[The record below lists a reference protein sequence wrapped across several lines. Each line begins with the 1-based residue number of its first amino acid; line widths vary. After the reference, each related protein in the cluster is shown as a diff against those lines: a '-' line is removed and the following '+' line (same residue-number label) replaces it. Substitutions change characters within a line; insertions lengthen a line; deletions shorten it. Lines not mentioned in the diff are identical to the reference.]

1 MFRLLPADCPNLV
14 YSIIRS
20 HARFEELA
28 NFTVAGGVASIRRAR
43 RGRAVTDTASVKSP
57 SRLSLA
63 SEQAT
68 RDGGEPAV
76 TVPADEEKAA
86 LMQQEKSVKEAE
98 NGAAPVS
105 PTTPSDSEYPPRQTQ
120 AGKILSEKAAGKLP
134 MRSNSQLSVHSA
146 ASGESGAGLA
156 FDETGDDG
164 PFVAKNG
171 FMPTEAW
178 VASWRE
184 GLPIDPILIL
194 VSECLPKVSSLA
206 ALSTNTAVLEYLR
219 SVTLVGLLPPPVPI
233 RARRFMHSLHSVVWL
248 MSLAWGNV
256 YVHSLATPGA
266 GAGVWQDTGVRLF
279 ALRQRNDR
287 GGVQAVM
294 SSLVEQGLGMLSL
307 GGGGSTAATG
317 SGASSPVARRSTN
330 RSRSSSSV
338 VGGIV

>member
-1 MFRLLPADCPNLV
+1 
-14 YSIIRS
+14 
-20 HARFEELA
+20 
-28 NFTVAGGVASIRRAR
+28 
-43 RGRAVTDTASVKSP
+43 
-57 SRLSLA
+57 
-63 SEQAT
+63 
-68 RDGGEPAV
+68 
-76 TVPADEEKAA
+76 
-86 LMQQEKSVKEAE
+86 MQQEKDVKEAE
-98 NGAAPVS
+98 NVAASVS
-105 PTTPSDSEYPPRQTQ
+105 PTTPSDSEYPPRQTR

-146 ASGESGAGLA
+146 ASGESGAGTA
-156 FDETGDDG
+156 FEGTDDDG

-184 GLPIDPILIL
+184 GLPIDTILIL

-219 SVTLVGLLPPPVPI
+219 SVTLVGLLPPPAPI
-233 RARRFMHSLHSVVWL
+233 RARRFVHSLHSVVWL

-256 YVHSLATPGA
+256 YVHSLAAPGA

-294 SSLVEQGLGMLSL
+294 SSLVEQGLGILSL
-307 GGGGSTAATG
+307 GGGGAAGTG

-330 RSRSSSSV
+330 RSRSTSSV
-338 VGGIV
+338 MGGIV